1 MGLRPARIYRNMDE
15 KRPYTRRAIKVH
27 KKNFIKGVPG
37 MKLKLF
43 EMGTKKKYDVCLSLY
58 VKTNVNIRHNAL
70 EAARV
75 ASNSYMKKKTNFFF
89 LKVVVFPH
97 HILREHAQAAIAQA
111 DRFYQ
116 GMAHPFGKPKST
128 AARVHKTTPVIKLYV
143 DKSYLEDA
151 KTALKRAGMKLPAS
165 TRISVETVSPVV

>member
-1 MGLRPARIYRNMDE
+1 MGLRPARIYRNMDN

-27 KKNFIKGVPG
+27 KKNYIKGVPG

-43 EMGTKKKYDVCLSLY
+43 EMGTKKKYDMCLSLY
-58 VKTNVNIRHNAL
+58 LKNDAHVRHNAL

-75 ASNSYMKKKTNFFF
+75 ASNSYIKKKSNFFF
-89 LKVVVFPH
+89 LKVVVYPH

-128 AARVHKTTPVIKLYV
+128 AARVTAKKPVIKLYV
-143 DKSYLEDA
+143 DKINVDNA
-151 KTALKRAGMKLPAS
+151 KTALKRAGMKLPTG
-165 TRISVETVSPVV
+165 TRILVEDSPVV

>member
-1 MGLRPARIYRNMDE
+1 MGLRPARIYRNMDN

-27 KKNFIKGVPG
+27 KKNYIKGVPG

-43 EMGTKKKYDVCLSLY
+43 EMGVKKEYDTCLSLY
-58 VKTNVNIRHNAL
+58 IKNNAQIRHNAL

-75 ASNSYMKKKTNFFF
+75 ASNSYIKKNTNFFF
-89 LKVVVFPH
+89 LKVMVFPH

-128 AARVHKTTPVIKLYV
+128 AARVRSHKAVIKLYV
-143 DKSYLEDA
+143 YKENIEDA
-151 KTALKRAGMKLPAS
+151 KIALKRAGMKLPAS
-165 TRISVETVSPVV
+165 TRITVDDIAL